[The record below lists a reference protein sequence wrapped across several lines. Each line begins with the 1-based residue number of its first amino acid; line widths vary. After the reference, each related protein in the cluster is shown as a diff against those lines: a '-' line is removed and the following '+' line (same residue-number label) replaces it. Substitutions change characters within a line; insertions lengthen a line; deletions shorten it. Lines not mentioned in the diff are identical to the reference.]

1 MSMLYGGQ
9 IQTMMPK
16 LNSTN
21 FEGMQLI
28 RPLYMVRE
36 DDIKRWRDYN
46 GLRFIQCACKF
57 TDTCTTC
64 APDSRTVSKR
74 MEIKQLIAKLKL
86 VNPQVEYNI
95 SRAWKTLCSIRSLH
109 TKMTRADTAFW
120 RGSKR
125 NKKSSP
131 QAIP

>member
-1 MSMLYGGQ
+1 
-9 IQTMMPK
+9 
-16 LNSTN
+16 
-21 FEGMQLI
+21 
-28 RPLYMVRE
+28 MVRE

-95 SRAWKTLCSIRSLH
+95 FKSVENVNLRTIIAYKEDGVKHHFLEHYDEWK
-109 TKMTRADTAFW
+109 
-120 RGSKR
+120 
-125 NKKSSP
+125 
-131 QAIP
+131 